1 MNSNIRRIFAV
12 GLGAAAIVLCTPAQ
26 TVFAA
31 TEETQTVQSEENAGL
46 MAKTA
51 DSLAAPTLTVET
63 VGYDSVTVAWE
74 AVDSAQTYELQQSEN
89 KKDYTTIATLV
100 QGQELHYTA
109 SGLYTAKN
117 YYYRVIV
124 TAADGTSVTSKVL
137 KAKTVLFAPDVITLE
152 LSADNQVSIT
162 WTAVE
167 GADSYRVY
175 RSASETGGYKRLN
188 TVNDLFAT
196 DTVAVGE
203 TCYYKI
209 RPVRINP
216 NGKAVLGDRSTPQS
230 ITGSIVAPANLKV
243 SNSSGNSLMI
253 TWDSVPE
260 VDGYVVR
267 RRAAGETTYK
277 RVAMLK
283 ADSTG
288 WQDKTVEAGTK
299 YYYKIRAYKTIS
311 GKRTY
316 GRLSAAKSKWTV
328 SVAPDDIVTTQ
339 DGNGTVFLTW
349 SPSKAATSYRLYRA
363 VGTNGEY
370 TRIATGITECSY
382 TDSALALGE
391 TYSYCIEA
399 VHGSLVS
406 EKSSASE
413 VKIGNIKVNTRTLF
427 LGPEVS
433 ASLSA
438 VSDQSGT
445 IGWRSAD
452 PAIAVVGEDG
462 TVTGVAPGKTQII
475 AFLDGIEASVDVT
488 VTDCQLNGIDVSKW
502 QQGIN
507 WETVK
512 ASGIKFAMLRL
523 AHGTSKDIL
532 FEDYYAGAMEQGI
545 PVGIYCYTLAKSV
558 DEGIAEANKLLELLD
573 GKALDYPIALD
584 LESENQIKNMNKAAR
599 TELILEYKRIIEEAG
614 YQFVLYANLNWLNNY
629 IDQTKL
635 AEENV
640 DIWIARY
647 CDQSLG
653 HRYEGGGNVRMW
665 QYSSSGYVDGIL
677 DAYGKYIK
685 VDLDVC
691 YDGY

>member
-1 MNSNIRRIFAV
+1 MNCNIRRIFAV
-12 GLGAAAIVLCTPAQ
+12 GLGAAAIVLCAPVQ

-31 TEETQTVQSEENAGL
+31 AAETQTVQSEENAGL

-51 DSLAAPTLTVET
+51 DSLTAPALTADA
-63 VGYDSVTVAWE
+63 VGYDSVTVVWE
-74 AVDSAQTYELQQSEN
+74 AVDQAQTYELQQSVN
-89 KKDYTTIATLV
+89 KKEYTTIATLT
-100 QGQELHYTA
+100 QDQELLYTA
-109 SGLYTAKN
+109 EGLYTAKI
-117 YYYRVIV
+117 YYYRVV
-124 TAADGTSVTSKVL
+124 VRAEDGTSVTSKVL
-137 KAKTVLFAPDVITLE
+137 KVKTALSAPAVTTLE
-152 LSADNQVSIT
+152 ISSGNLVNIA

-167 GADSYRVY
+167 GADLYRVY
-175 RSASETGGYKRLN
+175 RSASRTGGYQNVK
-188 TVNDLFAT
+188 TVYDTFAE
-196 DTVAVGE
+196 DTVTAGE
-203 TCYYKI
+203 NCYYKI
-209 RPVRINP
+209 MPLRINP
-216 NGKAVLGDRSTPQS
+216 SGKAVAGKCSAPQS
-230 ITGSIVAPANLKV
+230 ITSSMEAPGNLVVK
-243 SNSSGNSLMI
+243 NSSGNSL
-253 TWDSVPE
+253 TASWDSVPGA
-260 VDGYVVR
+260 DGYVLY
-267 RRAAGETTYK
+267 RRAAGDSGYK
-277 RVAMLK
+277 RVKVTK
-283 ADSTG
+283 ADCTD
-288 WQDKTVEAGTK
+288 WQDTSLEAGTK
-299 YYYKIRAYKTIS
+299 YYYKVRAYKTVS
-311 GKRTY
+311 GKKNY
-316 GRLSAAKSKWTV
+316 GKLSGVKARWTA
-328 SVAPDDIVTTQ
+328 SAAPDDVTATQ

-349 SPSKAATSYRLYRA
+349 SPSKAATSYHLYRA
-363 VGTNGEY
+363 VGTTGEY
-370 TRIATGITECSY
+370 TRIATRLTESGY
-382 TDSALALGE
+382 TDSGLAMGE

-406 EKSSASE
+406 EKSSALE

-427 LGPEVS
+427 LGPGVS

-438 VSDQSGT
+438 VCDQPGT
-445 IGWRSAD
+445 IGWSSAD

-462 TVTGVAPGKTQII
+462 TVTGVASGKTQIF

-584 LESENQIKNMNKAAR
+584 LESDNQIKNMNKAAR
-599 TELILEYKRIIEEAG
+599 TQLILEYKRIIEEAG
-614 YQFVLYANLNWLNNY
+614 YQFVLYANLNWLNTY